1 MLLLSKLDF
10 TEHSSDL
17 LLARWGENINGKAFI
32 ANESKADNLVKNK
45 NGLL

>member
-10 TEHSSDL
+10 TEHSSD